1 MPGKSPLIAL
11 NNGISMPA
19 LGLGVYGTSG
29 AEASAAVEMA
39 IARGYRLID
48 TASIYA
54 NEHEVGE
61 GIARSGIDR
70 SELFIQTKL
79 WMTDYGYDSAL
90 RAFDA
95 SRRALGLDYVDLYL
109 LHWPTTA
116 DFGATISSYQ
126 AAERLLRDGLVRA
139 IGISNFTLPHIEQLM
154 GSSDTVPAVNQIE
167 LHPFFG
173 QRDLREAHERL
184 GIVTQSWSPLGGVF
198 GNVPDGEAA
207 ATHPIGH
214 PIILDLAA
222 RYGKTPAQ
230 VVLRW
235 HLDHGLA
242 VIPKSS
248 RAERLAENIDV
259 FDFVLTG
266 EDMEA
271 IDALDTGERR
281 GPDPETFGSEKASS

>member
-1 MPGKSPLIAL
+1 
-11 NNGISMPA
+11 MPA
-19 LGLGVYGTSG
+19 LGLGAYGTTG
-29 AEASAAVEMA
+29 AEASAAVATA
-39 IARGYRLID
+39 IALGYRLID

-54 NEHEVGE
+54 NEREVGE
-61 GIARSGIDR
+61 GIARSGLDR

-79 WMTDYGYDSAL
+79 WMTDYGDEKAL

-95 SRRALGLDYVDLYL
+95 SRQKLGLDYVDLYL
-109 LHWPTTA
+109 LHWPTAA
-116 DFGATISSYQ
+116 DFEATISSYR

-139 IGISNFTLPHIEQLM
+139 IGISNFSPAHIEQLM
-154 GSSDTVPAVNQIE
+154 GSSDVVPAVNQIE
-167 LHPFFG
+167 LHPFFN
-173 QRDLREAHERL
+173 QRELREAHERL

-198 GNVPDGEAA
+198 GNVPDGAAA

-214 PIILDLAA
+214 PVILDLAA

-242 VIPKSS
+242 TIPKSA

-259 FDFVLTG
+259 FDFALTE
-266 EDMEA
+266 EDMGA
-271 IDALDTGERR
+271 IDALDTGKRR
-281 GPDPETFGSEKASS
+281 GADPETFGSEKASS